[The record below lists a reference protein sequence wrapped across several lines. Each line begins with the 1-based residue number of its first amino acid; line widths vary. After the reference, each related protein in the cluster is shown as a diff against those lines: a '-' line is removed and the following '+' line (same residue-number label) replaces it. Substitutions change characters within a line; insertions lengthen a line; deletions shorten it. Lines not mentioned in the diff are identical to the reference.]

1 MDKRQKDLDLRI
13 QRIGY
18 VAQTLNRG
26 IEFVLVIDG
35 ELKIETRNRIYQ
47 LKEKDLLI
55 INRNELFE
63 MQGNKQN
70 SVLRFTIS
78 DTYMDPFYEEYRNSR
93 FECFSGDIDM
103 GREVLLD
110 QLRTFFGEM
119 VITYFRNDETYAIEM
134 QRLVSEILLILIRRF
149 KEEGSVFE
157 KINTEDERLIQ
168 IVDYLEKNYQELI
181 TLDEIADKMYVSTGY
196 LSRYFK
202 QEMGMGFSRFLM
214 NIRLK
219 HSVKD
224 LLYTSDSISH
234 IAMKNGFP
242 NTKSFAN
249 FFKEVYGE
257 TPKTYRDQ
265 HVEGK
270 VDTLE
275 ELQMEDVDLL
285 INSKEIFSKLGSLLS
300 EKNNTYSNTE
310 SRHEELHLDTSTSI
324 KEKISRPDHVLIIH
338 ELKEILRED
347 VREQVLTVKDELRL
361 NFIGVRN
368 LVSNTTFL
376 PTVETDELIA
386 TSSPF
391 FTADL
396 ALNFLKKHD
405 LSIFSRVAYQD
416 ISMDEEAYFLK
427 LHGFLQHCLLMYGES
442 YVSKWHIL
450 YYEPYYSAVDG
461 KELKR
466 IYDRL
471 YGTLKKIVPRIQIGV
486 YIPFSIEKEIT
497 NDHHAWLLQDAD
509 HIDFIG
515 YHANQNEAIDFD
527 ENRNDRFLLA
537 KDFIKEKTT
546 KLKNYLKQL
555 NIEKPLHLTTW
566 NTLSG
571 NTRYTNGTF
580 FRGAL
585 VMKNVLEVSKDVQSL
600 GFWINTELHEIGD
613 QHHRIQMEGMELFH
627 YFKGKRPAYHALAFA
642 EKLSGHIIA
651 QGEDHIMTEYEG
663 GYQLV
668 LMNCNNIN
676 PYFSIEDAFLRQL
689 NKDIRVTISNL
700 LPGEY
705 QVRKYI
711 FDKDNGALYKHWG
724 NLSSIHGVDL
734 EVTEYINRLSHPSM
748 EIFDETI
755 IGDWSFYSY
764 LSINAIHFFDI
775 RKTYNKTF
783 S

>member
-1 MDKRQKDLDLRI
+1 LGAWQKGLDLRI

-18 VAQTLNRG
+18 VAPRLNRG

-78 DTYMDPFYEEYRNSR
+78 DTYMDQFYEEYRTSR
-93 FECFSGDIDM
+93 FECFSGDVDM
-103 GREVLLD
+103 GRELLIV

-119 VITYFRNDETYAIEM
+119 VITYFRNDEIYAIEM

-157 KINTEDERLIQ
+157 KLNTEDERLVQ
-168 IVDYLEKNYQELI
+168 IVDYLEKNFQESI
-181 TLDEIADKMYVSTGY
+181 TLNEIADKMHVSPGY

-214 NIRLK
+214 NIRLE

-249 FFKEVYGE
+249 FFKEVYEE
-257 TPKTYRDQ
+257 TPKAYRDH

-275 ELQMEDVDLL
+275 ELQMEDVDTL

-310 SRHEELHLDTSTSI
+310 SRHEELHLDVSKTTH
-324 KEKISRPDHVLIIH
+324 EKIYRPDHVLIIR

-347 VREQVLTVKDELRL
+347 VREQVLTVKNELRL

-368 LVSNTTFL
+368 LVGNTTFL

-386 TSSPF
+386 TSSPY

-396 ALNFLKKHD
+396 AINFLKKHD
-405 LSIFSRVAYQD
+405 LSIFSHVDYQD
-416 ISMDEEAYFLK
+416 ISIDEEAYFLK
-427 LHGFLQHCLLMYGES
+427 LHGFLHHCLLMYGES

-450 YYEPYYSAVDG
+450 YFEPYYSAVDG
-461 KELKR
+461 KELQR
-466 IYDRL
+466 IYEKL
-471 YGTLKKIVPRIQIGV
+471 YTTLKKLCQKYRLACI
-486 YIPFSIEKEIT
+486 
-497 NDHHAWLLQDAD
+497 
-509 HIDFIG
+509 
-515 YHANQNEAIDFD
+515 YHFQ
-527 ENRNDRFLLA
+527 
-537 KDFIKEKTT
+537 
-546 KLKNYLKQL
+546 LKK
-555 NIEKPLHLTTW
+555 K
-566 NTLSG
+566 
-571 NTRYTNGTF
+571 
-580 FRGAL
+580 
-585 VMKNVLEVSKDVQSL
+585 
-600 GFWINTELHEIGD
+600 
-613 QHHRIQMEGMELFH
+613 
-627 YFKGKRPAYHALAFA
+627 
-642 EKLSGHIIA
+642 
-651 QGEDHIMTEYEG
+651 
-663 GYQLV
+663 
-668 LMNCNNIN
+668 
-676 PYFSIEDAFLRQL
+676 
-689 NKDIRVTISNL
+689 
-700 LPGEY
+700 
-705 QVRKYI
+705 
-711 FDKDNGALYKHWG
+711 
-724 NLSSIHGVDL
+724 
-734 EVTEYINRLSHPSM
+734 
-748 EIFDETI
+748 
-755 IGDWSFYSY
+755 
-764 LSINAIHFFDI
+764 
-775 RKTYNKTF
+775 
-783 S
+783 

>member
-1 MDKRQKDLDLRI
+1 MDERQRDFHLRI

-18 VAQTLNRG
+18 VAPALNRG

-47 LKEKDLLI
+47 LKDKDLLI

-78 DTYMDPFYEEYRNSR
+78 DTYMDQFYGEYRNQR

-119 VITYFRNDETYAIEM
+119 VITYFRNDEIYAIEM
-134 QRLVSEILLILIRRF
+134 QRLVSEVLLIIIRRF

-168 IVDYLEKNYQELI
+168 IVDYLGKHFQEPI
-181 TLDEIADKMYVSTGY
+181 TLEEMAQKTFVSPGY

-202 QEMGMGFSRFLM
+202 KVMGMGFSRFLM

-224 LLYTSDSISH
+224 LLYTTDTISH

-242 NTKSFAN
+242 NTKSFTK

-257 TPKTYRDQ
+257 TPKAYRDH
-265 HVEGK
+265 HVEEQVGNIDVK
-270 VDTLE
+270 
-275 ELQMEDVDLL
+275 QMEDVETL
-285 INSKEIFSKLGSLLS
+285 NNTKEIFLKIGSLLS

-310 SRHEELHLDTSTSI
+310 TRYEELHLDASISTN
-324 KEKISRPDHVLIIH
+324 EKIYRPDHVLIIR

-347 VREQVLTVKDELRL
+347 VREQVLSVKGELHL
-361 NFIGVRN
+361 NYIGIRN
-368 LVSNTTFL
+368 LVGNTTFL

-386 TSSPF
+386 TSSPY

-396 ALNFLKKHD
+396 AINFLKKHD
-405 LSIFSRVAYQD
+405 LSIFSRVDYQD
-416 ISMDEEAYFLK
+416 ISMDEEAYFTK
-427 LHGFLQHCLLMYGES
+427 LNGFLHHCLLAYGES

-450 YYEPYYSAVDG
+450 YYESYYSAVEG
-461 KELKR
+461 KELQR
-466 IYDRL
+466 IYEKL
-471 YGTLKKIVPRIQIGV
+471 YHTLKKIVPKIQVGV
-486 YIPFSIEKEIT
+486 HIPFSTKKERT
-497 NDHHAWLLQDAD
+497 SDHHTCLLQEAG

-515 YHANQNEAIDFD
+515 YSANQNEAIDF
-527 ENRNDRFLLA
+527 EESRNDRFLFA
-537 KDFIKEKTT
+537 KDYIKDKTS
-546 KLKNYLKQL
+546 KLKSYLKQL
-555 NIEKPLHLTTW
+555 QMEKPLHLMTW

-585 VMKNVLEVSKDVQSL
+585 VLKNALEISKDVQSL
-600 GFWINTELHEIGD
+600 GFWINTELHEVGD
-613 QHHRIQMEGMELFH
+613 MHHRIQLEGMELFH
-627 YFKGKRPAYHALAFA
+627 YFKGKRPAFHAMAFA
-642 EKLSGHIIA
+642 EKLSGNIIA
-651 QGEDHIMTEYEG
+651 QGEDYIMTRYDG

-668 LMNCNNIN
+668 LMNCTNIN
-676 PYFSIEDAFLRQL
+676 PYFSIEDAFLRKL
-689 NKDIRVTISNL
+689 NKDIRITISNL
-700 LPGEY
+700 EHGEY

-711 FDKDNGALYKHWG
+711 FDKDNGALYKNWG

-748 EIFDETI
+748 QIFDETI
-755 IGDWSFYSY
+755 LGDWSFYSY

-775 RKTYNKTF
+775 RKTYNKSF
-783 S
+783 I